1 MRTIDVR
8 SFDEQAVRVSV
19 TVVAQISTG
28 DLSAPTPCDQWDLR
42 HLLAHMTAQHRG
54 FAAAAAGRD
63 GDRETW
69 LPRTRTHNPIQA
81 YAAAAESVISA
92 FAEPGVLERGF
103 LLPEISPHPVPA
115 GLAIGFHLVDYVA
128 HGWDVANTI
137 GVPYELP
144 EDVLAAALPI
154 AESVPDGEARR
165 APDAA
170 FAPRVPDPGEPALD
184 RFLAL
189 LGRSAHRSVVPGR

>member
-8 SFDEQAVRVSV
+8 PFDELAVRVSV
-19 TVVAQISTG
+19 TVVAQVSTG

-63 GDRETW
+63 ESW
-69 LPRTRTHNPIQA
+69 QPRLQTDNPIQE

-92 FAEPGVLERGF
+92 FAEPGVLERDF
-103 LLPEISPHPVPA
+103 LLPEISPRPVPA

-128 HGWDVANTI
+128 HGWDVAKTI

-144 EDVLAAALPI
+144 EEVLAAALPI

-170 FAPRVPDPGEPALD
+170 FAPRVPDPGVSALD

>member
-8 SFDEQAVRVSV
+8 SWNERAVRASM
-19 TVVAQISTG
+19 TVVAQVSTA

-54 FAAAAAGRD
+54 FAAAARGRGD
-63 GDRETW
+63 DREIW
-69 LPRTRTHNPIQA
+69 VPRPIPNPVPA

-92 FAEPGVLERGF
+92 FAEPDVLDRGF
-103 LLPEISPHPVPA
+103 LLPEISARPVP
-115 GLAIGFHLVDYVA
+115 GHLAVGFHLVDYVA
-128 HGWDVANTI
+128 HGWDVAATI
-137 GVPYELP
+137 GVPYEIP

-154 AESVPDGEARR
+154 AEAVPDGESRL
-165 APDAA
+165 APGAA
-170 FAPRVPDPGEPALD
+170 FAPRVPDPGGPALD

-189 LGRSAHRSVVPGR
+189 LGRSVVPGR